1 MILLSPE
8 AETVLRARYLR
19 EDETPELLFRR
30 VADYIAGAEAGY
42 GQNAAQAAQAYYELL
57 ASGTF
62 LPNSPALINAGKP
75 KAQLAA
81 CFVLPIEDS
90 LAGIFDTLKHT
101 ALIHQSGGG
110 TGFSFSRL
118 RPEGARVGA
127 TGGAASGPV
136 SFMHIYD
143 LATQVVKQ
151 GAARRGA
158 NMAVLR
164 VDHPDIFTFI
174 TAKRRHDVLNNFNLS
189 VGITDAF
196 MEAVKQQADFEL
208 INPQNHTPV
217 RTVPAREIFD
227 LLVQMA
233 WETGEPGLFFLDIV
247 NKANPTPA
255 LGLFESPNPC
265 SEQPLLP
272 YESCVLGSINLTRLL
287 TANKGQRVSL
297 DKHKLTRTV
306 RLAVR
311 FLNNVIDINSYPLP
325 EVTEATRKTRKIG
338 LGIMGLAELFILLDL
353 PYASQE
359 AVQLTKDIM
368 QAVTTE
374 ARAMSA
380 ELGRERGSF
389 PAFADSI
396 YPRQGY
402 EHMRNATVTTIAPT
416 GTISIIA
423 GCSSGI
429 EPLFALALTRRVLDG
444 RLITSVNPVAVNY
457 LRQQGLLTQAVNEQI
472 ALAGSVAGLALPDR
486 VKRVLATAHEI
497 EPAWH
502 VAQLAAAQA
511 YTDNGVSKTV
521 NLPKDA
527 TCEDVAR
534 VFFAAYDQ
542 GCKGVTVYRDASRD
556 EQVLSHGVG
565 CEECRQIF

>member
-1 MILLSPE
+1 MTLLSPE
-8 AETVLRARYLR
+8 AETVLSARYLR
-19 EDETPELLFRR
+19 QDETPELLFRR
-30 VADYIAGAEAGY
+30 VANYIASAEAEY
-42 GQNAAQAAQAYYELL
+42 GQDTVSLAQTYFELM
-57 ASGTF
+57 ASLTF
-62 LPNSPALINAGKP
+62 LPNSPTLINAGKP

-90 LAGIFDTLKHT
+90 LVGIFDTLKHT

-118 RPEGARVGA
+118 RPEGDRVGT
-127 TGGAASGPV
+127 TGGVSSGPV
-136 SFMHIYD
+136 SFMYIYD
-143 LATQVVKQ
+143 MATQVVKQ

-164 VDHPDIFTFI
+164 VDHPDIFSFI
-174 TAKRRHDVLNNFNLS
+174 TAKHKRDVLNNFNLS

-196 MEAVKQQADFEL
+196 MEAVRTQTDFAL
-208 INPQNHTPV
+208 VSPRSQTIM

-233 WETGEPGLFFLDIV
+233 WENGEPGLFFLDTV
-247 NKANPTPA
+247 NRANPTPA

-272 YESCVLGSINLTRLL
+272 YESCVLGSLNLTKMIK
-287 TANKGQRVSL
+287 TKGQVVSL
-297 DKHKLTRTV
+297 DKDKLIWTV
-306 RLAVR
+306 RQAVR
-311 FLNNVIDINSYPLP
+311 FLDNVIDINHYPLP
-325 EVTEATRKTRKIG
+325 EVAQATRKTRKIG

-359 AVQLTKDIM
+359 AVQLTKNIM
-368 QAVTTE
+368 KLVTAE
-374 ARAMSA
+374 ARAMSV

-396 YPRQGY
+396 YPQQGY
-402 EHMRNATVTTIAPT
+402 AHMRNATVTTIAPT
-416 GTISIIA
+416 GTISMIA

-429 EPLFALALTRRVLDG
+429 EPLYGLSMTRRVLDG
-444 RLITSVNPVAVNY
+444 RLITSVNHVAVNY
-457 LRQQGLLTQAVNEQI
+457 LQKLGLLTPTVHEQI
-472 ALAGSVAGLALPDR
+472 MTSGSVAALALPDS

-497 EPAWH
+497 EPVWH
-502 VAQLAAAQA
+502 VAQLAAAQE

-521 NLPKDA
+521 NLPQDA
-527 TCEDVAR
+527 TCEDVSR
-534 VFFAAYDQ
+534 IFFAAYDQ
-542 GCKGVTVYRDASRD
+542 GCKGVTVYRDNSRN
-556 EQVLSHGVG
+556 EQVLTHGVG
-565 CEECRQIF
+565 CEECQQIVK

>member
-8 AETVLRARYLR
+8 AETVLSARYLHQ
-19 EDETPELLFRR
+19 DETPEILFRR
-30 VADYIAGAEAGY
+30 VADYIASAEAEY
-42 GQNAAQAAQAYYELL
+42 GHNAAQAAQAYYELM
-57 ASGTF
+57 ASLTF
-62 LPNSPALINAGKP
+62 LPNSPALINAGKA

-90 LAGIFDTLKHT
+90 LPGIFDTLKHT

-118 RPEGARVGA
+118 RPAGDRVGA
-127 TGGAASGPV
+127 TGGTSSGPV

-143 LATQVVKQ
+143 MATQVVKQ

-189 VGITDAF
+189 VGVTDAF
-196 MEAVKQQADFEL
+196 MEAVKNQADFEL
-208 INPQNHTPV
+208 INPQNQAPI
-217 RTVPAREIFD
+217 RAVPAQEIFD

-233 WETGEPGLFFLDIV
+233 WENGEPGLFFLDTV
-247 NKANPTPA
+247 NRANPTPA

-272 YESCVLGSINLTRLL
+272 YESCVLGSINLTKML
-287 TANKGQRVSL
+287 TTTKGQEFSI
-297 DKHKLTRTV
+297 DKDKLTRTV

-311 FLNNVIDINSYPLP
+311 FLDNVIDINSYPLSQ
-325 EVTEATRKTRKIG
+325 VAKATRKTRKIG

-359 AVQLTKDIM
+359 AVQLTRDIM
-368 QAVTTE
+368 HLVTAE
-374 ARAMSA
+374 ARAMSV
-380 ELGRERGSF
+380 ELGQERGSF

-402 EHMRNATVTTIAPT
+402 DYMRNATVTTIAPT
-416 GTISIIA
+416 GTISMIA

-429 EPLFALALTRRVLDG
+429 EPLFGLSMTRRVLDG
-444 RLITSVNPVAVNY
+444 RLITSVNQVAVNY
-457 LRQQGLLTQAVNEQI
+457 LKKLGLLTQAVHEQI
-472 ALAGSVAGLALPDR
+472 VASGSVNGLALPDR

-502 VAQLAAAQA
+502 IAQLAAAQE

-521 NLPKDA
+521 NLPQNA
-527 TCEDVAR
+527 TCEDVSRA
-534 VFFAAYDQ
+534 FFAAYDK
-542 GCKGVTVYRDASRD
+542 GCKGVTVYRDTSRN
-556 EQVLSHGVG
+556 EQVLTHGVG
-565 CEECRQIF
+565 CEECQQIF